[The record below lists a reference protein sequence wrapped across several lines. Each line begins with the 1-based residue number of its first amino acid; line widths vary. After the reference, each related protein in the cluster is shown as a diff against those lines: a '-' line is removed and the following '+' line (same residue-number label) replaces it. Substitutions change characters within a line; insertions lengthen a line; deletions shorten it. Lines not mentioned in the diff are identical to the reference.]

1 MAPNNLFLKK
11 FLVFQF
17 FFFFQVHCF
26 NLFQPNFLYLHPLKT
41 SKNQSS
47 SYTFRGYGKSNQQWC
62 SIKKV
67 LLKIL
72 QNSQKNT
79 CPRVSF
85 LIPKTKLISKLFWIQ
100 TRVFVVTI
108 SYLCTETATRGVLF
122 KGVLKKRLWR
132 RCVPVNFVKY
142 LRTYFLQNT
151 YGRLLLYAK
160 TSLTE
165 KKNSYW
171 NCIYRNIYSRST
183 HRQPFSKA
191 LI

>member
-1 MAPNNLFLKK
+1 M
-11 FLVFQF
+11 
-17 FFFFQVHCF
+17 
-26 NLFQPNFLYLHPLKT
+26 LY
-41 SKNQSS
+41 
-47 SYTFRGYGKSNQQWC
+47 
-62 SIKKV
+62 KKV

-72 QNSQKNT
+72 QISLENT

-100 TRVFVVTI
+100 TRVFVVSI
-108 SYLCTETATRGVLF
+108 SYVSTEAATRGVLF

-165 KKNSYW
+165 KRIAIETGYIEIFTHVLRTDNLSPRHWYKLPL
-171 NCIYRNIYSRST
+171 RMVLST
-183 HRQPFSKA
+183 DLLKDT
-191 LI
+191 